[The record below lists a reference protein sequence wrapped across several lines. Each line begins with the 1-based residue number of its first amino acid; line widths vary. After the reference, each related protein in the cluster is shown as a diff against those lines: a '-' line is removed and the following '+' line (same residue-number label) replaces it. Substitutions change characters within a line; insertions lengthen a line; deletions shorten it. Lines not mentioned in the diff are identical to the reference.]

1 MAFAA
6 ADLLAAIGADL
17 FAAAGWLDRLA
28 VDTSDAR
35 VGVAALAL
43 ADPPAQGGKEA
54 VPGAVAF
61 PGLEVVVDGLPRREV
76 MRQGTPGTALAGQ
89 VEEGVDHLPHR
100 GFPGSAARPR
110 RGDQRLQQGP

>member
-17 FAAAGWLDRLA
+17 FAAAGCLDRLA

-76 MRQGTPGTALAGQ
+76 MRQAW
-89 VEEGVDHLPHR
+89 DHIKVVGICHR
-100 GFPGSAARPR
+100 SFGGISK
-110 RGDQRLQQGP
+110 